1 MSIRQPQNINIQNYT
16 SAKNDDKMI
25 VFLITTVSV
34 VFSASELNSHGCAE
48 TEEKIDIVYT
58 WVNGSDPDFLRGDVK
73 IKHGDLTRD

>member
-1 MSIRQPQNINIQNYT
+1 MHSLDT
-16 SAKNDDKMI
+16 KNDDKMI

-34 VFSASELNSHGCAE
+34 VFSTSELNSHGCAD